1 MLRWLVLSWGML
13 LRLFNYVLNCSKKE
27 KKKKKTFQE
36 DFHYIVFASFGRHIF
51 PWLGVN
57 MNENIIRNLSLTLES
72 TTEFAADKALAA
84 QKRS

>member
-1 MLRWLVLSWGML
+1 MSLTVLK
-13 LRLFNYVLNCSKKE
+13 RK
-27 KKKKKTFQE
+27 KKKKKTTYQE
-36 DFHYIVFASFGRHIF
+36 DFHDTGFASFGRHIF